1 MKTFP
6 DTCHHSSST
15 PKKHNIS
22 TNFYDPCVTMKIW
35 FRIVV
40 VYLLLL
46 LGALGKHVGGCEGA
60 VHFSHFALEKPWP
73 TEQCALVEESQTR
86 SWPAA
91 VGLGPLPSFAVRTQP
106 GAGYYLRHVRSC
118 ACGTLAKMSAQS
130 KKGPTFHEHPSLTRA
145 KSELENR
152 VRRRFGL
159 NIGEQRH
166 ERRSRIK
173 LEKKCLRTEAC
184 KKRLAECTR
193 LRRCEWERGR
203 KLSQEQDPNGIE
215 GTSFPTFFG
224 GGLQSSNVADS
235 KKFKETLDSFLI
247 RSQRMRIRELG
258 DGHCGIRSLFRQL
271 HPDVGT
277 DPHGITAANLR
288 EGRQQL
294 AEALLN
300 NCAGIVH
307 ILRYFGT
314 TVADVSARANLHS
327 ECNTNKDCDSKYW
340 VGGTSGIDFIA
351 WAMHT
356 QRCIYIITA
365 GSLQV
370 NVYSPNGLQHEELLA
385 SVAPGVGDAVL
396 EYTGDH
402 FNTFVKPAASVLP
415 GVSNSSNAV
424 GSCPRSFRPS
434 LTKDSSAAE
443 LEKYRPPRCCPRNIE
458 CALFF
463 EQITGRTWSSADFSS
478 KAYDL
483 ARKQYYRFSDAARK
497 RENKE
502 ESDEASEPQVTDEVK
517 QHAVNEAVGKLTGDA
532 ASRGL
537 RPTGHITSIS
547 DDVKARIQK
556 EIDLF
561 EEEKKQ
567 RRGVCACCDELCKR
581 VHEVHIT
588 EEWVERLKRRLPWM
602 AEVPASLRDQY
613 NVAKVDARLSSLA
626 SVPLSPRGVIR
637 GDARCQSRLSFCA
650 SCYRSIRRS
659 SQRTPP
665 KFAIANGWE
674 IGDPPKCFTEAT

>member
-1 MKTFP
+1 
-6 DTCHHSSST
+6 
-15 PKKHNIS
+15 
-22 TNFYDPCVTMKIW
+22 
-35 FRIVV
+35 
-40 VYLLLL
+40 
-46 LGALGKHVGGCEGA
+46 
-60 VHFSHFALEKPWP
+60 
-73 TEQCALVEESQTR
+73 
-86 SWPAA
+86 
-91 VGLGPLPSFAVRTQP
+91 
-106 GAGYYLRHVRSC
+106 
-118 ACGTLAKMSAQS
+118 
-130 KKGPTFHEHPSLTRA
+130 
-145 KSELENR
+145 
-152 VRRRFGL
+152 
-159 NIGEQRH
+159 
-166 ERRSRIK
+166 
-173 LEKKCLRTEAC
+173 
-184 KKRLAECTR
+184 
-193 LRRCEWERGR
+193 
-203 KLSQEQDPNGIE
+203 LSQGQDPNGIE

-483 ARKQYYRFSDAARK
+483 ARKQYYQFLDAARK
-497 RENKE
+497 VEN
-502 ESDEASEPQVTDEVK
+502 
-517 QHAVNEAVGKLTGDA
+517 
-532 ASRGL
+532 
-537 RPTGHITSIS
+537 
-547 DDVKARIQK
+547 
-556 EIDLF
+556 
-561 EEEKKQ
+561 
-567 RRGVCACCDELCKR
+567 
-581 VHEVHIT
+581 
-588 EEWVERLKRRLPWM
+588 
-602 AEVPASLRDQY
+602 
-613 NVAKVDARLSSLA
+613 
-626 SVPLSPRGVIR
+626 
-637 GDARCQSRLSFCA
+637 
-650 SCYRSIRRS
+650 
-659 SQRTPP
+659 
-665 KFAIANGWE
+665 
-674 IGDPPKCFTEAT
+674 